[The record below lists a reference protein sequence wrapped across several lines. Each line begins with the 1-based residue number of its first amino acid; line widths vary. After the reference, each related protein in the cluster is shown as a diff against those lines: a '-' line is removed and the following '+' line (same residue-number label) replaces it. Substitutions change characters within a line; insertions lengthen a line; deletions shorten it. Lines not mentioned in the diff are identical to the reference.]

1 VVRIGVAVPPKVRR
15 QLLIAVAIV
24 FFAGIY
30 IGKISSR
37 MPDFE
42 VYQRAGDRAW
52 TAEQLYRA
60 DDGHYQFK
68 YLPAFAVA
76 MVPIGM
82 LSEPV
87 AKATW
92 YVCSVA
98 LLAGL
103 LTLSLRL
110 LPERRRTD
118 ALLVG
123 ATIVLLAKFYG
134 HELELGQVN
143 ILMAFLIVAAARLMQ
158 TGRES
163 AAGLL
168 IAAAVVVKPYAVL
181 FLPYLIV
188 RRKTSSI
195 VTVVVGLV
203 VAFLA
208 PAILYGLD
216 GNAAL
221 LKEWWRTVTETTAPN
236 LMDRNNVSA
245 ASVFTRSLGP
255 GRPAELLATASVL
268 ALLLSAG
275 FVFARRSNLAFPEGL
290 EIGLLLTIMPI
301 VSPQGWDYVFLI
313 STPAVM
319 YLVNYADGLP
329 RSMRIGVTIALLV
342 IAFSIFDLIGRRAYA
357 AVMSW
362 SIITACYVVVIAGLV
377 TLRLRRVA

>member
-1 VVRIGVAVPPKVRR
+1 MVRIGVAVPPKVRR

-68 YLPAFAVA
+68 CLPASRSRWCQSVCSRSR
-76 MVPIGM
+76 
-82 LSEPV
+82 LL
-87 AKATW
+87 ATW
-92 YVCSVA
+92 CVCSVA

-163 AAGLL
+163 GCRSADRRCSRRQAVCRAVPAVPDSASQDVIDRHGRRRPRRGLPGPGHSLQARRERRAAEG
-168 IAAAVVVKPYAVL
+168 
-181 FLPYLIV
+181 
-188 RRKTSSI
+188 
-195 VTVVVGLV
+195 V
-203 VAFLA
+203 VADGHRNDGAEPDGPQQRLGGIGLH
-208 PAILYGLD
+208 AIAG
-216 GNAAL
+216 A
-221 LKEWWRTVTETTAPN
+221 
-236 LMDRNNVSA
+236 
-245 ASVFTRSLGP
+245 F
-255 GRPAELLATASVL
+255 GRPAELLAAASVL
-268 ALLLSAG
+268 ALLLSAR

-342 IAFSIFDLIGRRAYA
+342 IAFSIFDLIGRRLTRP
-357 AVMSW
+357 S
-362 SIITACYVVVIAGLV
+362 CPG
-377 TLRLRRVA
+377 R